1 MFAAGLV
8 DEVSG
13 LLARGY
19 TADLPSLSGI
29 GYRQVCQYLVGEF
42 SLADAV
48 AKMKTETHRVAR
60 MQSTWFRRDDPRI
73 RWLDAL
79 AGDPFDEAAGMV
91 RSSLDREE

>member
-19 TADLPSLSGI
+19 PPELPSMSGI
-29 GYRQVCQYLVGEF
+29 GYRQVCQYLAAEL
-42 SLADAV
+42 SLAEAT

-60 MQSTWFRRDDPRI
+60 MQLTWFRRDDPRI
-73 RWLDAL
+73 HWLDAST
-79 AGDPFDEAAGMV
+79 GDPYDEAVGIIKSAL
-91 RSSLDREE
+91 STKE